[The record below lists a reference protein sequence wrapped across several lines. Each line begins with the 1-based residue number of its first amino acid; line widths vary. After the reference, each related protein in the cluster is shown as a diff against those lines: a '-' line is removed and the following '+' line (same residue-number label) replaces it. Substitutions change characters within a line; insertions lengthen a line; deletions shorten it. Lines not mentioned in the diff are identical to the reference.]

1 MKVLLQNG
9 KMEERDF
16 EDAKG
21 REAFWHTSAHVLA
34 QAVKRLYPGAKCA
47 GGQTAEN
54 GFYCDFEFAFPFS
67 EEYLEKI
74 QEEMGC

>member
-21 REAFWHTSAHVLA
+21 GEAFWHTSAHVLA

-47 GGQTAEN
+47 GGQTTEN
-54 GFYCDFEFAFPFS
+54 GFYCDFEFAFRRSIWRKFR
-67 EEYLEKI
+67 KK
-74 QEEMGC
+74 